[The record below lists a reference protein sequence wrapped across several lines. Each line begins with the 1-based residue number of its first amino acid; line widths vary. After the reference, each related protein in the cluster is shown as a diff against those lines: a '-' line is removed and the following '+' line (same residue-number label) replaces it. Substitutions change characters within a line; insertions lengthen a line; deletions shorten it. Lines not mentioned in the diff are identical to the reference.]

1 MKIIYFLSILWFTTL
16 SHAINGNNSI
26 DVQSKYA
33 IDKTSSWKKEDLI
46 HKSFVPFLTN
56 TNLNIGYN
64 KNATIWCLFTFKNK
78 TPNYHN
84 TSWLVINNNHID
96 SLVFYDQN
104 KIQILG
110 DRTKYPSRFLEGQCF
125 KINLK
130 PNEQKQLIVKLK
142 KGISFFDFSYNH
154 EKEDVLAFNS
164 MLKITFISFFFGAIL
179 LLVLFNSILYYITK
193 NRVYLLYILYSI
205 LTTLYISISTSYLKN
220 YIFTDF
226 LFFSELRVYIS
237 CFWFVSLS
245 LFITYFLDVKIN
257 QPKKYRIIY
266 GCNIVI
272 VNAII
277 TTLYLLYI
285 DFLEPIQYFFI
296 VTYISFV
303 IIFIL
308 LAASALSHIK
318 IDKKNGIYIILAFL
332 PQFVWGTYFVLISFG
347 FISNTFH
354 YDWVVF
360 ISLYEVLLFGYVL
373 TKNYIETFLKNNDLI
388 LEIIAEKEKSI
399 RLITH
404 VQIRERRNIAN
415 AIHDN
420 LGSKIAYI
428 LQLLQL
434 KKIALANTN
443 IQELA
448 NDIRAISH
456 QILPKSLDEGALLDS
471 LKSQIH
477 ILNSG
482 LQHVKIELFAYD
494 FPEKINEIWVYDLY
508 LISLEIINNA
518 IKHGK
523 SDHITI
529 EFYGY
534 TKNYRFQFTD
544 DGIGFNEHKTSKGFG
559 LENIEKR
566 IHNYKGIF
574 EINSVENQGT
584 IIQISIPKKN

>member
-142 KGISFFDFSYNH
+142 KGISFFDFSYYH
-154 EKEDVLAFNS
+154 EKENVLAFNS

-257 QPKKYRIIY
+257 HPQFGLYAIFTPSKTQMNKNIADFKSTYYNPTFNTYNPYNKSKVRLMWYQSQVVSQEPQNENLKIIY
-266 GCNIVI
+266 SNK
-272 VNAII
+272 NASWDKFN
-277 TTLYLLYI
+277 L
-285 DFLEPIQYFFI
+285 QK
-296 VTYISFV
+296 SF
-303 IIFIL
+303 
-308 LAASALSHIK
+308 K
-318 IDKKNGIYIILAFL
+318 
-332 PQFVWGTYFVLISFG
+332 
-347 FISNTFH
+347 
-354 YDWVVF
+354 
-360 ISLYEVLLFGYVL
+360 
-373 TKNYIETFLKNNDLI
+373 
-388 LEIIAEKEKSI
+388 
-399 RLITH
+399 
-404 VQIRERRNIAN
+404 
-415 AIHDN
+415 
-420 LGSKIAYI
+420 
-428 LQLLQL
+428 
-434 KKIALANTN
+434 
-443 IQELA
+443 
-448 NDIRAISH
+448 
-456 QILPKSLDEGALLDS
+456 
-471 LKSQIH
+471 
-477 ILNSG
+477 
-482 LQHVKIELFAYD
+482 
-494 FPEKINEIWVYDLY
+494 
-508 LISLEIINNA
+508 
-518 IKHGK
+518 
-523 SDHITI
+523 
-529 EFYGY
+529 
-534 TKNYRFQFTD
+534 
-544 DGIGFNEHKTSKGFG
+544 
-559 LENIEKR
+559 
-566 IHNYKGIF
+566 
-574 EINSVENQGT
+574 
-584 IIQISIPKKN
+584 